1 MIGDVNGFDG
11 LNADDATTR
20 SAEDT
25 VATMATVAVRH
36 LPDTIVL
43 KVAGEI
49 DMMTAPTLEDAV
61 RRSLAERPANL
72 VIDLSGARFFSSAGI
87 AVLVLAHRNSA
98 DVALRVVA
106 SDRVVIR
113 PLELTGLTDDL
124 AIYPTLAAALDT

>member
-1 MIGDVNGFDG
+1 MNGSDG
-11 LNADDATTR
+11 VDANEATAVST
-20 SAEDT
+20 EDN
-25 VATMATVAVRH
+25 MATVTVEH

-49 DMMTAPTLEDAV
+49 DMMTAPAMEDAV

-72 VIDLSGARFFSSAGI
+72 VIDLTGARFFSSAGI

-106 SDRVVIR
+106 SGRVVIR

-124 AIYPTLAAALDT
+124 AIYPTLTAALNT

>member
-1 MIGDVNGFDG
+1 MNGFDG
-11 LNADDATTR
+11 VDANEATAVGT
-20 SAEDT
+20 ED
-25 VATMATVAVRH
+25 MATVTVEH
-36 LPDTIVL
+36 LPDAIVV

-49 DMMTAPTLEDAV
+49 DMMTAPAMEDAV

-72 VIDLSGARFFSSAGI
+72 VIDLTGARFFSSAGI

-106 SDRVVIR
+106 SDRVVLR

-124 AIYPTLAAALDT
+124 AIYPTLTAALDT